1 MSVAIYIVLA
11 CLNSQ
16 KIIFYSTFI
25 FQNRLSV
32 NAEILSPD
40 EEIHKIL
47 NMYLPEELGEKAEK
61 YLMNLRTD
69 IYDMLEEYDND
80 VRVQIYIFRN
90 SHSFGT
96 GSNCIV
102 INITDSSID
111 MKVKINNRTQ
121 SQRETVIEDQSVVK
135 WANTTKNVLKR
146 MSSLN
151 FL

>member
-1 MSVAIYIVLA
+1 MSVDIYIVLA

>member
-1 MSVAIYIVLA
+1 MSVDIYIVLA

-16 KIIFYSTFI
+16 KILFYSTFI

-69 IYDMLEEYDND
+69 IYDMLEEYDSD

>member
-1 MSVAIYIVLA
+1 
-11 CLNSQ
+11 
-16 KIIFYSTFI
+16 
-25 FQNRLSV
+25 
-32 NAEILSPD
+32 
-40 EEIHKIL
+40 
-47 NMYLPEELGEKAEK
+47 MYLPEELGEKAEK

-69 IYDMLEEYDND
+69 IYDILDEYDND

-151 FL
+151 FLLCFHCCDMYFLFVFNFIHDFFVVNK

>member
-1 MSVAIYIVLA
+1 
-11 CLNSQ
+11 
-16 KIIFYSTFI
+16 
-25 FQNRLSV
+25 
-32 NAEILSPD
+32 
-40 EEIHKIL
+40 
-47 NMYLPEELGEKAEK
+47 MYLPEELGEKAEK

-69 IYDMLEEYDND
+69 IYDILDEYDND